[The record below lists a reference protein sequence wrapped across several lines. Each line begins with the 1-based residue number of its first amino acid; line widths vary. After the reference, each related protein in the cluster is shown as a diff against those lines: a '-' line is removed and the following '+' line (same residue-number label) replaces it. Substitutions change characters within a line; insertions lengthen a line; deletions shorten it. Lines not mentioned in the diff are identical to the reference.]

1 MSNVNFRVDDVLK
14 KKSYSVLK
22 ELGITPSELFKS
34 VLQYVADT
42 GKLPVKHIVVS
53 EEDLKLLSMMRERIQ
68 EVEESLE

>member
-22 ELGITPSELFKS
+22 ELGITSSELFKS

-53 EEDLKLLSMMRERIQ
+53 EEDLKLLSMMRERIH